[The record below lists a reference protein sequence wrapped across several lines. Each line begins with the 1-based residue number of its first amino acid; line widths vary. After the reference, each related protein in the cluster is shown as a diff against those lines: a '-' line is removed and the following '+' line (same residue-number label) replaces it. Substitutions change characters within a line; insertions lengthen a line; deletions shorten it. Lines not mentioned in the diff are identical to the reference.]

1 MKLQYRPEIDGI
13 RGVAIILVVAFHF
26 NLDFLLGGYIGVDI
40 FFVISGYLITS
51 IIISELKA
59 GLFSV
64 TDFYERRLRRLG
76 PAFALML
83 IVSLPLAYFTLMP
96 TMLIEYMNSVIY
108 ALVFFSNYFFYN
120 SEIEYGLEEGIYH
133 PLLHSWSL
141 SIEWQFYI
149 LFPIILI
156 SLYKYSKKFA
166 FVLLL
171 IIFFISITLSIF
183 YSSNNSLVF
192 YMIQFRV
199 WELVIGSMISI
210 YRFDYTK
217 KIKTSVFTELFNLM
231 SFLLIVF
238 SLYLGYKN
246 IPYPLNVLPA
256 IIGTA
261 TLIIFCSQN
270 DMIGKMLSTK
280 LFVFIGLISYSLYI
294 WHFPIIAFDTI
305 IESEIDKIILF
316 ISSIGISIISYK
328 FIEVPFR
335 NSKIT
340 SKKVFI
346 VIFSMS
352 IGIILIFFAAVNLND
367 GFKKRFYIE
376 NINLDNFAYPIERD
390 ELVKSFGPPNY
401 SSFKNIEKE
410 NILVI
415 GNSFGQDLFY
425 SLKINESLFVDYEF
439 SFIRTEIYCLKNFLV
454 TDQFCDKKLQNR
466 EINKISKADIVLIST
481 RWKEKDLEFISDIII
496 NLKAQNKK
504 IVLVS
509 PAPEFDIY
517 WKYAGSK
524 IYGVV
529 TMLDEYLLKH
539 RKIPNENDKLM
550 LEQRYYSYNKKDKKY
565 QKNFTFLKSIAEKN
579 GIKFLDQKLFY
590 CDDKSETCDVIT
602 DDEEKIFY
610 DYGHRTYAGNK
621 FMGRKMFNQDL
632 INF

>member
-217 KIKTSVFTELFNLM
+217 KIKTSVFTELF
-231 SFLLIVF
+231 
-238 SLYLGYKN
+238 
-246 IPYPLNVLPA
+246 
-256 IIGTA
+256 
-261 TLIIFCSQN
+261 
-270 DMIGKMLSTK
+270 KMTK
-280 LFVFIGLISYSLYI
+280 V
-294 WHFPIIAFDTI
+294 
-305 IESEIDKIILF
+305 
-316 ISSIGISIISYK
+316 
-328 FIEVPFR
+328 
-335 NSKIT
+335 
-340 SKKVFI
+340 
-346 VIFSMS
+346 
-352 IGIILIFFAAVNLND
+352 
-367 GFKKRFYIE
+367 KR
-376 NINLDNFAYPIERD
+376 A
-390 ELVKSFGPPNY
+390 
-401 SSFKNIEKE
+401 
-410 NILVI
+410 
-415 GNSFGQDLFY
+415 
-425 SLKINESLFVDYEF
+425 
-439 SFIRTEIYCLKNFLV
+439 
-454 TDQFCDKKLQNR
+454 
-466 EINKISKADIVLIST
+466 
-481 RWKEKDLEFISDIII
+481 
-496 NLKAQNKK
+496 
-504 IVLVS
+504 
-509 PAPEFDIY
+509 
-517 WKYAGSK
+517 
-524 IYGVV
+524 
-529 TMLDEYLLKH
+529 M
-539 RKIPNENDKLM
+539 
-550 LEQRYYSYNKKDKKY
+550 
-565 QKNFTFLKSIAEKN
+565 
-579 GIKFLDQKLFY
+579 
-590 CDDKSETCDVIT
+590 
-602 DDEEKIFY
+602 
-610 DYGHRTYAGNK
+610 
-621 FMGRKMFNQDL
+621 
-632 INF
+632 